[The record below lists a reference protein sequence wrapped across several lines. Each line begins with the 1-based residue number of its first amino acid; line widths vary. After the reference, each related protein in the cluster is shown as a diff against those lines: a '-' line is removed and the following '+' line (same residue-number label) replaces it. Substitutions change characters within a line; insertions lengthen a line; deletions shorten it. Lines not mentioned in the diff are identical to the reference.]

1 MSFPRN
7 FVRSGFRKRLT
18 STSVF
23 CSSYNSLIW
32 RICLRGVESE
42 AHLIA
47 NRLHSIQTYNE
58 LYKVRLAHA
67 QRNIFVRTYDRHNLD
82 ITARILLFTI
92 GIFER
97 DSLRRLMV
105 PHNQLTWETRTIFGL
120 EVDPN
125 SGSST
130 DRNAHFGTSF
140 LLLRLIPRRST

>member
-82 ITARILLFTI
+82 ITARILLFTN
-92 GIFER
+92 GMSER

-105 PHNQLTWETRTIFGL
+105 PHNQLGRQGQYLVW
-120 EVDPN
+120 
-125 SGSST
+125 
-130 DRNAHFGTSF
+130 
-140 LLLRLIPRRST
+140 RLIQTVAPARTEMHISELLSCFFD